1 MSSPPWIAA
10 FCRSFAVLCVVLAA
24 WLGCTP
30 IASAHPLGNFTINHF
45 SHVAIDRTHVTVQ
58 YVVDMAEIP
67 AFQALQTIDTDGN
80 GASAA
85 ELNAYLEQA
94 IDRYQTG
101 LRLTIDDQTVPL
113 HARAKTVTLPA
124 GVGGLPTLRLEG
136 EFTGAV
142 PLGATHRLR
151 FEETN
156 DRPRLGWREIVVTP
170 GAGVQIFNSSA
181 YSNSL
186 TNELRAYPQ
195 DLLTMPLQESIADLS
210 FTQGEIPAGSAP
222 LQTRQGQV
230 TRRARD
236 PFADLIAVPQITLP
250 IALISLV
257 VAVGLGSIHAL
268 SPGHG
273 KTIVGAYLIGAQ
285 ATVRHAAFLGL
296 TVTITH
302 TIGVFALGLLTLLAS
317 RYVLP
322 ERLLPY
328 LSLASGGMISVLGLG
343 LLIHRFLT
351 VFAPATPQRSHSHHS
366 HSHHHHSHPHSHPH
380 SHDHSLEHCHDG
392 HWHSHEPPST
402 VTWKSLLALGISGGL
417 LPCPSA
423 LIVFLSAVSL
433 HRVGFGLLLVVAFSL
448 GLAGTLTCVG
458 LLFIYARRSIE
469 RFRGSSQWL
478 PALSIPSA
486 AVITGLGAVLCYQ
499 ALLALGGSIG
509 TI

>member
-1 MSSPPWIAA
+1 MSSHPWIAA
-10 FCRSFAVLCVVLAA
+10 FCRSFAVWFVVLAA

-45 SHVAIDRTHVTVQ
+45 SHVTVDRTHVTVQ

-85 ELNAYLEQA
+85 ELNTYLEQA
-94 IDRYQTG
+94 IARYQTG
-101 LRLTIDDQTVPL
+101 LRLTIDDRTVPL
-113 HARAKTVTLPA
+113 HAGARKVTLPPGA
-124 GVGGLPTLRLEG
+124 GGLPTLRVEG
-136 EFTGAV
+136 EFSGAV

-156 DRPRLGWREIVVTP
+156 DRPRLGWREIVVTA

-210 FTQGEIPAGSAP
+210 STQGEIPAGATP

-230 TRRARD
+230 TSRARD

-250 IALISLV
+250 IALVSLV
-257 VAVGLGSIHAL
+257 VAAGLGSVHAL

-273 KTIVGAYLIGAQ
+273 KAIVGAYLIGAQ

-302 TIGVFALGLLTLLAS
+302 TIGVFVLGLLTLLAS

-322 ERLLPY
+322 ERLFPY
-328 LSLASGGMISVLGLG
+328 LSLVSGGMISLLGLR
-343 LLIHRFLT
+343 LLIYRFLT
-351 VFAPATPQRSHSHHS
+351 VFAPATRQQS
-366 HSHHHHSHPHSHPH
+366 HSHHHHSHSHDHSD
-380 SHDHSLEHCHDG
+380 DHSLEHCHDG

-433 HRVGFGLLLVVAFSL
+433 HRVGFGLLLVFAFSL

-458 LLFIYARRSIE
+458 LLFIHARRSIE
-469 RFRGSSQWL
+469 QFRGSSQWL

-499 ALLALGGSIG
+499 ALLALGGLIG